1 MSDEKPIKLN
11 DDTQELLDEVNR
23 LYPTH
28 VFVQFHGKKSGYVRH
43 DQAEQTVLP
52 GGLFITVTDLTEPNY
67 TVSHELL
74 HLLMVL
80 RGFPEIFFELSL
92 GSKEL
97 DEQMTI
103 MATDLYNVIA
113 HRVVVSEQRKHNL
126 INERIEQEYMKGI
139 LHTLTDEG
147 KKDDDERTLR
157 LLTILDALVFYGDHL
172 PQYEDQLK
180 EHYPKALAAAK
191 KLYAQIT
198 EKPVDSP
205 FGMRRMV
212 VKLFRI
218 FDEQMQDWDL
228 PKLNNNKFTTLSPV
242 LSKRQLRLNVDQIYD
257 IYHSGMNS
265 RETGRKA
272 YVGLA
277 KGDHQNSFVISAPK
291 GDYSSNDMLKFYH
304 EPVETL
310 LKHLNVPFIVRE

>member
-1 MSDEKPIKLN
+1 MSDEEPIKLN

-23 LYPTH
+23 LYPTN

-43 DQAEQTVLP
+43 DQTEQMNLP

-67 TVSHELL
+67 TASHELL

-92 GSKEL
+92 GTKEL
-97 DEQMTI
+97 NEQMMI
-103 MATDLYNVIA
+103 MATDLYNVVA

-126 INERIEQEYMKGI
+126 INERIEQEYLKGI

-147 KKDDDERTLR
+147 EKADDERTLR
-157 LLTILDALVFYGDHL
+157 LLTVLDALVFYGDHL
-172 PQYEDQLK
+172 PKYEDQLK
-180 EHYPKALAAAK
+180 QHYPLALTAAK
-191 KLYAQIT
+191 KLYAKIT

-212 VKLFRI
+212 VKLFRL
-218 FDEQMQDWDL
+218 FDEQMQDWGL
-228 PKLNNNKFTTLSPV
+228 PKLNNNEFTTLSPV
-242 LSKRQLRLNVDQIYD
+242 LSKRQLRLHVDQLYD
-257 IYHSGMNS
+257 IYHSGMDS

-304 EPVETL
+304 ESVETL
-310 LKHLNVPFIVRE
+310 LKNLNVPFIVRE